1 MQIANLKHSK
11 QRDAILEFLM
21 TRKDH
26 PTADTVYQNVL
37 EQFPNISLG
46 TVYRNLNLLAA
57 SGEIQKLCCGDGTD
71 HFDATV
77 APHYH
82 FVCEECGKVMD
93 LDMPQIAFADE
104 KAMDKCIGEIHSH
117 QVFFYGLCKKCM

>member
-1 MQIANLKHSK
+1 MAGIKYSK
-11 QRDAILEFLM
+11 QREAILAYLHSTTE
-21 TRKDH
+21 H
-26 PTADTVYQNVL
+26 PTAETIYTNLKQENAKL
-37 EQFPNISLG
+37 SLG

-104 KAMDKCIGEIHSH
+104 KAMDKWIGEIHNH